1 MPDEVVRTRFAPS
14 PTGLMHIGNAR
25 TALVAWL
32 FARRAGGRFL
42 LRIEDTDPERSSP
55 FYEEAILR
63 DLRWLG
69 LDWDEGVGAGGE
81 YGPYRQSQ
89 RLDLYARYARKLLES
104 GWAYYCYCTAAELA
118 EQKESALARG
128 LPPRYDGRCRQL
140 TEEKRREL
148 EREGR
153 RPVLRFRTPPGEEIV
168 VEDLIKGRLVFA
180 SADLDDFVLL
190 RPDGRPLYNF
200 AAAVDDAL
208 MRITHVIRGEEH
220 LSNTPRQILLCRA
233 LGLPV
238 PRFAH
243 LGVLLGPDRR
253 KLSKRTGAASL
264 ADLREHGYLPEAVLN
279 YLALLGWSPPGG
291 EEVMRREELLQSFAL
306 EKLGSGPAVFDRQRL
321 DWFNGQYLRA
331 LSREEL
337 VGRSLP
343 FLQAAGLVGT
353 PPSAEERERVE
364 RVMAVLQP
372 ELTVLAEV
380 AAKAKPFLQVP
391 SPQEWEAEAQQELA
405 HPQTRLVL
413 AEAREALQ
421 QAADDFSPEAI
432 RSALHRLPPRL
443 GLGKGRVFRPL
454 RAALTGRLSGP
465 ELHLLVWALGRE
477 DAVARL
483 ERGLKELKREAN
495 SP

>member
-1 MPDEVVRTRFAPS
+1 MPDELVRTRFAPS
-14 PTGLMHIGNAR
+14 PTGLMHVGNAR

-55 FYEEAILR
+55 FYEEAILE
-63 DLRWLG
+63 DLQWLG
-69 LDWDEGVGAGGE
+69 LDWDEGVGVEGE

-89 RLDLYARYARKLLES
+89 RFDLYTRYARKLLES
-104 GWAYYCYCTAAELA
+104 GWAYYCYCTAEELA
-118 EQKESALARG
+118 EQKKRSLERG
-128 LPPRYDGRCRQL
+128 LPPRYDGRCRGL
-140 TEEKRREL
+140 TQEKRREL

-168 VEDLIKGRLVFA
+168 VEDLIKGRLVYA

-190 RPDGRPLYNF
+190 RADGRPLYNF

-220 LSNTPRQILLCRA
+220 LPNTPRQILLCRA
-233 LGLPV
+233 LDLPV

-253 KLSKRTGAASL
+253 KLSKRTGAVSL
-264 ADLREHGYLPEAVLN
+264 AELRERGYLPEAVFN

-291 EEVMRREELLQSFAL
+291 EEVVRREEILQIFDL
-306 EKLGSGPAVFDRQRL
+306 GKLGRGPAVFDRQRL
-321 DWFNGQYLRA
+321 DWFNAQYLQA
-331 LSREEL
+331 LSREDL
-337 VGRSLP
+337 VGRALP

-353 PPSAEERERVE
+353 PPSLEEREAVE

-372 ELTVLAEV
+372 ELTVLAE
-380 AAKAKPFLQVP
+380 AAEKAEPFLQALP
-391 SPQEWEAEAQQELA
+391 PQEWEGEAREELA
-405 HPQTRLVL
+405 RPQSRLVL
-413 AEAREALQ
+413 REARKALEEVGK
-421 QAADDFSPEAI
+421 DFSPEAV
-432 RSALHRLPPRL
+432 RSALHQLPARL
-443 GLGKGRVFRPL
+443 GLNKREVFRPL

-465 ELHLLVWALGRE
+465 ELHLLVWSLGRE
-477 DAVARL
+477 EAVARL
-483 ERGLKELKREAN
+483 VRNLTEVE
-495 SP
+495 